1 MNAPWDDNKKSQPW
15 WQVADGDGLAS
26 LVAERAMENIVNNDL
41 PRSAKAVMHHGAELN
56 SPGNKVD
63 YELPL
68 PSGKELNHV
77 HDTMACS
84 YSVSS
89 TTMMETN
96 SSDGGGWE
104 QRWRNNV
111 PGGAQD
117 SYSSTNSTPDS
128 KPTYQNAT
136 ERAKLLDALR
146 HSQTRARE
154 AEIAAKKAYDEK
166 EHVIK
171 LLIRQA
177 SHLFACKQWLKML
190 QLENICLQLRFK
202 DHQIAAM
209 FPELPWMMV
218 KEKVAPGQ
226 EHKDG
231 TRKRGRRP
239 NRRGGLRNTVAFAV
253 GVGIVGAG
261 LLLGWTL
268 GWLLPKL

>member
-1 MNAPWDDNKKSQPW
+1 MFSSTGKPLHFVQ
-15 WQVADGDGLAS
+15 
-26 LVAERAMENIVNNDL
+26 
-41 PRSAKAVMHHGAELN
+41 
-56 SPGNKVD
+56 SPF
-63 YELPL
+63 LWPL
-68 PSGKELNHV
+68 P
-77 HDTMACS
+77 CC
-84 YSVSS
+84 
-89 TTMMETN
+89 
-96 SSDGGGWE
+96 
-104 QRWRNNV
+104 NV
-111 PGGAQD
+111 IIFECRGAQD
-117 SYSSTNSTPDS
+117 SYSSANSKPDS
-128 KPTYQNAT
+128 KPTYQNAS

-261 LLLGWTL
+261 LLLGWSL